1 MIDVVAPARR
11 APFDGQGRTW
21 NVFRRKD
28 AAELRCAVP
37 EERIVPGFIT
47 DGAWEFAG
55 RIGGGERPPD
65 GFDARAAGQLSQWN
79 GFYLFETWGR
89 APRG

>member
-1 MIDVVAPARR
+1 MIDVVAPALS
-11 APFDGQGRTW
+11 APVIRFGRTY

-37 EERIVPGFIT
+37 EERTVPGFIT

-55 RIGGGERPPD
+55 RIGDGAAPPR
-65 GFDARAAGQLSQWN
+65 GFDARAAAQLAQWN

-89 APRG
+89 ERDA